1 MVTCTVQMMSPAEFL
16 ISIFHV
22 CRVLPLWMSL
32 PNAVTVS
39 PSETARTWVP
49 LTLMPTAIWP
59 GQSANEPTPAR
70 FSASASEAPPLRN
83 PKGCLF
89 LSSTFM
95 VAWSVSGSGVDI
107 KCIPRVW
114 ERPSVFSIL
123 SIKCSIFIVLIPFW
137 FCLKAKIQQ
146 IIEIGREK
154 EEKIINKTKYAI
166 KNEKRYLH
174 PCKG

>member
-1 MVTCTVQMMSPAEFL
+1 
-16 ISIFHV
+16 
-22 CRVLPLWMSL
+22 
-32 PNAVTVS
+32 
-39 PSETARTWVP
+39 
-49 LTLMPTAIWP
+49 
-59 GQSANEPTPAR
+59 
-70 FSASASEAPPLRN
+70 
-83 PKGCLF
+83 
-89 LSSTFM
+89 M

-174 PCKG
+174 PCKGQDIYQKRFFSESHDPLLFFPAQGKISPCPAVNFSLPRESIFMISFYSSFIISFLYSFSSSDYSA